1 MKKWTKVPNR
11 YANALYVFSLE
22 EKQLEGVFKDV
33 KFIRNVLADNKEL
46 KTIMESPVIVPKI
59 KSNIFSQLFENRI
72 NSITYGFLDLI
83 VRKRREPSLF
93 QTLDAFINYYHRHH
107 NIKVATLTSAIPL
120 NNELIEKIK
129 IVLEEQTNS
138 TIQIQTQIKPAIIGG
153 FIVQVEDYLVDASL
167 LGKINRLKRE
177 FATNIYQAGF

>member
-83 VRKRREPSLF
+83 VRKDRTISF
-93 QTLDAFINYYHRHH
+93 RH
-107 NIKVATLTSAIPL
+107 LMFY
-120 NNELIEKIK
+120 
-129 IVLEEQTNS
+129 Q
-138 TIQIQTQIKPAIIGG
+138 
-153 FIVQVEDYLVDASL
+153 L
-167 LGKINRLKRE
+167 LSSSP
-177 FATNIYQAGF
+177 

>member
-1 MKKWTKVPNR
+1 
-11 YANALYVFSLE
+11 
-22 EKQLEGVFKDV
+22 
-33 KFIRNVLADNKEL
+33 
-46 KTIMESPVIVPKI
+46 
-59 KSNIFSQLFENRI
+59 
-72 NSITYGFLDLI
+72 
-83 VRKRREPSLF
+83 
-93 QTLDAFINYYHRHH
+93 
-107 NIKVATLTSAIPL
+107 NIKVAALTSAIPL